1 MNGLSNDNR
10 IRYQLRLALSL
21 MQLKILYF
29 QLVKKLLFLTA
40 ELHVFCVI

>member
-1 MNGLSNDNR
+1 MNGLNNDNS
-10 IRYQLRLALSL
+10 IRYQQGLALSL

-29 QLVKKLLFLTA
+29 QLVKKLLYLTA